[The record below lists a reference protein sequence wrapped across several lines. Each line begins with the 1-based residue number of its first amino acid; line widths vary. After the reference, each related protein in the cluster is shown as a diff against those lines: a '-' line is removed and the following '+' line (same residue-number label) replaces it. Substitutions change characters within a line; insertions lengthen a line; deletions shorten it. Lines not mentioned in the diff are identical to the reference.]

1 MFFIDRY
8 DEPLPVDHRIE
19 QHDMGVI
26 AQLRLPDIFL
36 HYEPIIQQFR
46 TLRPLKQGMSRSIPC
61 MSVIQRY
68 VGNGG
73 ISQISVF
80 HYQNIVCL
88 PSPGKQFIQF
98 SPIGTLVTIINSVRN
113 NRTQEE
119 TILI

>member
-1 MFFIDRY
+1 
-8 DEPLPVDHRIE
+8 
-19 QHDMGVI
+19 MGVI

-73 ISQISVF
+73 ISQISE
-80 HYQNIVCL
+80 YRL
-88 PSPGKQFIQF
+88 PSLSGQTDH
-98 SPIGTLVTIINSVRN
+98 S
-113 NRTQEE
+113 
-119 TILI
+119 ILPDWYSCNYNQ